1 MGGCNVFNLERFAT
15 EDGRGIRTV
24 IFLKG
29 CSLRCR
35 WCANPESQ
43 RPGAEVLVKTNVCIN
58 CARCSVLCP
67 EKAISYMEGY
77 GFITD
82 QSKCRQCGVCIREC
96 YADAREMMGRKYN
109 EEELLTEI
117 LKDRQYYGMSGGGVT
132 FSGGEPLYY
141 SEIIGA
147 VGEQMHRR
155 GYNTLVETC
164 GHVPQKALEDINGRV
179 DYIYYDFKQ
188 IDPEKHKELTGV
200 DNTLILSNLE
210 WLCGHYSG
218 ELSVRYPYIPGCNDD
233 EASINGF
240 FEYIKSLNHI
250 SEIVFLPYHRL
261 GLPKYQGL
269 GRAYEMGNM
278 PSLKKADL
286 LFLVQRAEKY
296 GLEIKIQ

>member
-1 MGGCNVFNLERFAT
+1 MGVCNVFNIERFAT

-67 EKAISYMEGY
+67 ERAISYMEGY

-188 IDPEKHKELTGV
+188 IDSEKHKELTGV

-233 EASINGF
+233 EASVNGF
-240 FEYIKSLNHI
+240 FRYIKSLNHI

-286 LFLVQRAEKY
+286 SFLVQRAEGF

>member
-1 MGGCNVFNLERFAT
+1 MGVCNVFNIERFAT

-24 IFLKG
+24 VFLKG

-43 RPGAEVLVKTNVCIN
+43 RAGAEVLVKTNVCIN

-141 SEIIGA
+141 SEIIGT
-147 VGEQMHRR
+147 VGEQIHRR

-233 EASINGF
+233 AASINGF

>member
-1 MGGCNVFNLERFAT
+1 MGVCNVFNIERFAT

-43 RPGAEVLVKTNVCIN
+43 RAGAEVLVKTNVCIN

-96 YADAREMMGRKYN
+96 YADAREMMGRKYS

-233 EASINGF
+233 ETSINGF
-240 FEYIKSLNHI
+240 FEYIKSLSHI

-296 GLEIKIQ
+296 SLKIKIQ

>member
-1 MGGCNVFNLERFAT
+1 MGVCNVFNIERFAT

-67 EKAISYMEGY
+67 ERAISYMEGY

-164 GHVPQKALEDINGRV
+164 GHVPQKALEDINGCV

-286 LFLVQRAEKY
+286 SFLVQRAEGF

>member
-1 MGGCNVFNLERFAT
+1 
-15 EDGRGIRTV
+15 
-24 IFLKG
+24 
-29 CSLRCR
+29 
-35 WCANPESQ
+35 
-43 RPGAEVLVKTNVCIN
+43 
-58 CARCSVLCP
+58 
-67 EKAISYMEGY
+67 
-77 GFITD
+77 
-82 QSKCRQCGVCIREC
+82 
-96 YADAREMMGRKYN
+96 
-109 EEELLTEI
+109 
-117 LKDRQYYGMSGGGVT
+117 
-132 FSGGEPLYY
+132 
-141 SEIIGA
+141 
-147 VGEQMHRR
+147 MHRR

-188 IDPEKHKELTGV
+188 IDSEKHKELTGV

-210 WLCGHYSG
+210 WLCGHYRG

-296 GLEIKIQ
+296 GLKIKIQ

>member
-1 MGGCNVFNLERFAT
+1 MGVCNVFNIERFAT

-43 RPGAEVLVKTNVCIN
+43 RAGTEVLVKTNVCIN

-141 SEIIGA
+141 SEIIGT
-147 VGEQMHRR
+147 VGEQIHR
-155 GYNTLVETC
+155 
-164 GHVPQKALEDINGRV
+164 
-179 DYIYYDFKQ
+179 
-188 IDPEKHKELTGV
+188 
-200 DNTLILSNLE
+200 
-210 WLCGHYSG
+210 
-218 ELSVRYPYIPGCNDD
+218 
-233 EASINGF
+233 
-240 FEYIKSLNHI
+240 
-250 SEIVFLPYHRL
+250 
-261 GLPKYQGL
+261 
-269 GRAYEMGNM
+269 
-278 PSLKKADL
+278 
-286 LFLVQRAEKY
+286 
-296 GLEIKIQ
+296 

>member
-1 MGGCNVFNLERFAT
+1 MGVCNVFNIERFAT

-24 IFLKG
+24 VFLKG

-43 RPGAEVLVKTNVCIN
+43 RAGAEVLVKTNVCIN

-96 YADAREMMGRKYN
+96 YANAREMMGRKYS

-233 EASINGF
+233 ETSINGF
-240 FEYIKSLNHI
+240 FEYIKSLSHI

-286 LFLVQRAEKY
+286 SFLVQRAEGF

>member
-1 MGGCNVFNLERFAT
+1 MGVCNVFNIERFAT

-67 EKAISYMEGY
+67 ERAISYMEGY

-269 GRAYEMGNM
+269 GRKYEMGNM

-286 LFLVQRAEKY
+286 SFLVQWAGEY
-296 GLEIKIQ
+296 GLEINIR

>member
-1 MGGCNVFNLERFAT
+1 MGGCNVFNIERCAT

-43 RPGAEVLVKTNVCIN
+43 RAGTEVLVKTNVCIN

-164 GHVPQKALEDINGRV
+164 GHVPQKALEDINGHV
-179 DYIYYDFKQ
+179 DSIYYDFKQ
-188 IDPEKHKELTGV
+188 IAPDKHKELTGV

-210 WLCGHYSG
+210 WLCGHYRG

-240 FEYIKSLNHI
+240 FEYIKSLDHI

-296 GLEIKIQ
+296 GLKIKIQ

>member
-1 MGGCNVFNLERFAT
+1 MGVCNVFNIERFAT

-24 IFLKG
+24 VFLKG

-43 RPGAEVLVKTNVCIN
+43 RAGAEVLVKTNVCIN

-77 GFITD
+77 GFITG

-96 YADAREMMGRKYN
+96 YADAREMMGRKYS

-188 IDPEKHKELTGV
+188 IDPEKHKVLTGV

-286 LFLVQRAEKY
+286 LFLIQRAEKY
-296 GLEIKIQ
+296 GLKIKIQ

>member
-1 MGGCNVFNLERFAT
+1 MGVCNVFNIERFAT

>member
-1 MGGCNVFNLERFAT
+1 MGVCNVFNIERFAT

-24 IFLKG
+24 VFLKG

-43 RPGAEVLVKTNVCIN
+43 RAGAEVLVKTNVCIN

-96 YADAREMMGRKYN
+96 YADAREMMGRKYI

-233 EASINGF
+233 ETSINGF
-240 FEYIKSLNHI
+240 FEYIKSLSHI

-296 GLEIKIQ
+296 SLKIKIQ

>member
-1 MGGCNVFNLERFAT
+1 MGVCNVFNIERFAT

-43 RPGAEVLVKTNVCIN
+43 RAGAEVLVKTNVCIN

-96 YADAREMMGRKYN
+96 YADAREMMGRKYS

-188 IDPEKHKELTGV
+188 IDPEKHQVLTGV

-296 GLEIKIQ
+296 GLKIKIQ

>member
-1 MGGCNVFNLERFAT
+1 MGVCNVFNIERFAT

-24 IFLKG
+24 VFLKG

-43 RPGAEVLVKTNVCIN
+43 RAGAEVLVKTNVCIN

-233 EASINGF
+233 ETSINGF
-240 FEYIKSLNHI
+240 FEYIKSLSHI
-250 SEIVFLPYHRL
+250 SEIVFRPYHRL

-296 GLEIKIQ
+296 SLKIKIQ

>member
-1 MGGCNVFNLERFAT
+1 MGVCNVFNLERFAT

>member
-1 MGGCNVFNLERFAT
+1 MGVCNVFNIERFAT

-96 YADAREMMGRKYN
+96 YANAREMMGRKYS

>member
-1 MGGCNVFNLERFAT
+1 MGVCNVFNIERFAT

-35 WCANPESQ
+35 WRANPESQ
-43 RPGAEVLVKTNVCIN
+43 RAGTEVLVKTNVCIN

-141 SEIIGA
+141 SEIIGT
-147 VGEQMHRR
+147 VGEQIHRR

-296 GLEIKIQ
+296 GLKIKIQ

>member
-1 MGGCNVFNLERFAT
+1 MGVCNVFNIERFAT

-24 IFLKG
+24 VFLKG

-43 RPGAEVLVKTNVCIN
+43 RAGAEVLVKTNVCIN

-96 YADAREMMGRKYN
+96 YADAREMMGRKYS

-188 IDPEKHKELTGV
+188 IDPEKHKVLTGV

-240 FEYIKSLNHI
+240 FEYINSLNHI

-286 LFLVQRAEKY
+286 LFLIQRAEKY
-296 GLEIKIQ
+296 GLKIKIQ

>member
-1 MGGCNVFNLERFAT
+1 MGVCNVFNIERYAT

-24 IFLKG
+24 VFLKG

-43 RPGAEVLVKTNVCIN
+43 RAGTEVLVKTNVCIS

-67 EKAISYMEGY
+67 EKAISYKEGY
-77 GFITD
+77 GYITD

-96 YADAREMMGRKYN
+96 YADAREIMGRKYN
-109 EEELLTEI
+109 EDELLAEI

-147 VGEQMHRR
+147 IGEQMHRR
-155 GYNTLVETC
+155 GYNALVETC

-218 ELSVRYPYIPGCNDD
+218 VQK
-233 EASINGF
+233 
-240 FEYIKSLNHI
+240 KST
-250 SEIVFLPYHRL
+250 
-261 GLPKYQGL
+261 
-269 GRAYEMGNM
+269 
-278 PSLKKADL
+278 
-286 LFLVQRAEKY
+286 
-296 GLEIKIQ
+296 